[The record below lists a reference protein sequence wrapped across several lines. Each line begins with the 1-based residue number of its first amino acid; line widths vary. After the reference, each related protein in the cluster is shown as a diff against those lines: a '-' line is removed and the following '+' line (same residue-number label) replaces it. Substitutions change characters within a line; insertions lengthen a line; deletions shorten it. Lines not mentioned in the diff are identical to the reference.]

1 MVCAILHLALRWAQ
15 DRYDF
20 LWYRQWL
27 SWRTLSL
34 SRKRTLETD
43 PFYKNLA
50 PKDQKR
56 FEHRVACFIAD
67 KNFKHRFGKPITD
80 HQKVLISSVAAMLTF
95 GRRNYMMEHLETILI
110 FDEPF
115 ESAANSQKHKGE
127 YNPRAAVLALSW
139 PDVLDG
145 MKIAND
151 NHHLALHEFTH
162 VIHIE
167 SEKSR
172 HMDALR
178 YHKYHQLIL
187 MRLMEV
193 DLRMK
198 LEESPL
204 FREYAFTNQ
213 YEFMAVL
220 TEHFFE
226 SPNELKAQ
234 LPKLYALLKKAL
246 LMKDEWM
253 N

>member
-1 MVCAILHLALRWAQ
+1 
-15 DRYDF
+15 
-20 LWYRQWL
+20 
-27 SWRTLSL
+27 
-34 SRKRTLETD
+34 
-43 PFYKNLA
+43 
-50 PKDQKR
+50 
-56 FEHRVACFIAD
+56 
-67 KNFKHRFGKPITD
+67 
-80 HQKVLISSVAAMLTF
+80 MLTF